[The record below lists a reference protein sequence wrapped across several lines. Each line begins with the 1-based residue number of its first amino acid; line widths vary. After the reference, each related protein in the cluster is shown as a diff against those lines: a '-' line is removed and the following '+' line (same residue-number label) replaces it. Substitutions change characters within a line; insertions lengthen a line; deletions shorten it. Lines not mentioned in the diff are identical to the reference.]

1 MPVTIARSAAPGTI
15 ETLRERRIRPGAL
28 RDRGRR
34 LRLELV
40 NNMPDSAV
48 FATQR
53 QFIRLLEDGARD
65 FDVTLGLTTLETV
78 ARSQEIERE
87 MAALY
92 RSSRAW
98 ETAPPDAI
106 LVTGAEPRAARLDQ
120 EPYWRE
126 LTALFDF
133 ARARTVSTLASCLAA
148 HALALHLD
156 RVQRRRA
163 ARKWS
168 GLYPTEIAQ
177 AHPLTR
183 GLPAGLTPHSRWN
196 GLDEAELIAAGYV
209 VLTRSPEAGV
219 DTFLKDDG
227 HLWLLFQG
235 HPEYDSDTLAREYRR
250 DALRAVQGAAQ
261 PPEPPANYYPPDR
274 QARLRAHV
282 AAMIEGREAPHL
294 PAEVMQAPEAA
305 WRRRG
310 GVVIGN
316 WLTEVAARKLDAS
329 GSNLQRARYGG

>member
-1 MPVTIARSAAPGTI
+1 MPVTIARNVAPGMLAD
-15 ETLRERRIRPGAL
+15 LRERRIRRGAL

-34 LRLELV
+34 LRLDLV

-53 QFIRLLEDGARD
+53 QFIRLIEEGARD
-65 FDVTLGLTTLETV
+65 FDITLGLTTLETV
-78 ARSQEIERE
+78 VRNPELKRE

-92 RSSRAW
+92 RSRRDW

-106 LVTGAEPRAARLDQ
+106 LVTGAEPRAASLDE

-126 LTALFDF
+126 LTSLFDF

-156 RVQRRRA
+156 GVRRRRF

-168 GLYPTEIAQ
+168 GLYLSEITE

-183 GLPAGLTPHSRWN
+183 GLDAGLTPHSRWN
-196 GLDEAELIAAGYV
+196 GLDEDELRAAGYV
-209 VLTRSPEAGV
+209 VLTRSHEAGV
-219 DTFLKDDG
+219 DIFLKDDG

-235 HPEYDSDTLAREYRR
+235 HPEYDADTLAREYRR

-261 PPEPPANYYPPDR
+261 PPEPPVNYYPDDR
-274 QARLRAHV
+274 EARLRAHV
-282 AAMIEGREAPHL
+282 AAMIEGRESPHL
-294 PAEVMQAPEAA
+294 PAEVMQAPPAT

-310 GVVIGN
+310 GLVIGN
-316 WLTEVAARKLDAS
+316 WLSEIAARKLDAS